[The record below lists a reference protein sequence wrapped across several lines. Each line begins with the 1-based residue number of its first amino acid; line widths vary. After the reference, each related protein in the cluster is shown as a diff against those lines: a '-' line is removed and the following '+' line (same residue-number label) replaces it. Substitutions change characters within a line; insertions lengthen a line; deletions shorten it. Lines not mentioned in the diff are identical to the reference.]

1 MTRLASVCT
10 FLTVALLA
18 ASCGD
23 DGSVLDEAGPVT
35 VTVVAHDSFAVEPS
49 LLEDFADIGLVYPK
63 NWKIFYS
70 QFRIDF
76 RIFTKSLIKIIAV
89 IRISNINNL
98 RKRYIMS
105 TKIFRHKM

>member
-35 VTVVAHDSFAVEPS
+35 VTLVAHDSFAVEPS
-49 LLEDFADIGLVYPK
+49 LLEDFADRTGIEIEVVTVGDAGQM
-63 NWKIFYS
+63 IS
-70 QFRIDF
+70 QAILTAGDPLGDVLFGVDN
-76 RIFTKSLIKIIAV
+76 TL
-89 IRISNINNL
+89 L
-98 RKRYIMS
+98 
-105 TKIFRHKM
+105 